1 MIFKK
6 DSPKPSTYRTPV
18 GECLKA
24 AVGYLRARLQIDR
37 GQLGAVLAE
46 LLYGNVA
53 DLLALGQIEML
64 DVMAVVGKGT
74 DRVAADRLAAPQSQI
89 LQKAAT
95 AL

>member
-1 MIFKK
+1 M
-6 DSPKPSTYRTPV
+6 
-18 GECLKA
+18 
-24 AVGYLRARLQIDR
+24 RARLQIDR